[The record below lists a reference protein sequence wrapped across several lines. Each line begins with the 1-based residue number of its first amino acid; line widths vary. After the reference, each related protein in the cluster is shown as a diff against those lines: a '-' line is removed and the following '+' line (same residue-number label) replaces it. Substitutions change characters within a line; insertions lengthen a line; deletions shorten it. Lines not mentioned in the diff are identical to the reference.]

1 MFMVMQNIYE
11 GLFWFLIPVCLV
23 ICNDIMAYVFG
34 KQVKKL
40 LAIFLKFILLFPLY
54 RIFLWPYKTN
64 QSLTEKDMG
73 RIPWGFLLN
82 HRIWI
87 YCKLI

>member
-64 QSLTEKDMG
+64 QSLTKKDMG
-73 RIPWGFLLN
+73 RIPWGILLN

>member
-40 LAIFLKFILLFPLY
+40 LAIFLKIYSSLSSLQDFSLAVQNLSTSHRKRHGKDSLGLSSQPSYLDLL
-54 RIFLWPYKTN
+54 
-64 QSLTEKDMG
+64 
-73 RIPWGFLLN
+73 
-82 HRIWI
+82 
-87 YCKLI
+87 